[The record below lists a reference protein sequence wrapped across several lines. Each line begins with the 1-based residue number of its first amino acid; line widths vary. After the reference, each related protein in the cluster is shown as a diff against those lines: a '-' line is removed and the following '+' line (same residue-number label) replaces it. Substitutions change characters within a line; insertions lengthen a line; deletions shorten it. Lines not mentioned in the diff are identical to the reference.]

1 MSGSERSAGG
11 AGASSRD
18 GKDSGLVGFSEIVKI
33 ARSDSSRQTT
43 AQPLLEDGFK
53 VFEDFL
59 GENVGFGEIVGAFEA
74 FVFEPEDVE
83 AGFVAAAFFV
93 A

>member
-1 MSGSERSAGG
+1 MSGSERSADG
-11 AGASSRD
+11 AGASAWVEKNSRPV
-18 GKDSGLVGFSEIVKI
+18 KIPEIVKI

-59 GENVGFGEIVGAFEA
+59 GENVGFGEIAGAFEA

-83 AGFVAAAFFV
+83 AGFVAGAFFV